1 MKTLRIVGLATT
13 FFGATI
19 AQSKPD
25 AASPFL
31 ITGTPFLR
39 GIAKSEIIFLDE
51 DHKIAMLKAS
61 RDNESV
67 ISKNAHL
74 AGRCGGYEK
83 VSAKDTTPLTAI
95 AELKRLRLR
104 PQGAC
109 APTAPA
115 VWDTVRP
122 LADQVKAANLEE
134 HVRWYSSFR
143 TRYHESR
150 SANEPVLAL
159 QSRLRALVAAHSNV
173 SVETVSHSSTPQK
186 SLRVHIR
193 SGAPSAPIVV
203 LGGHLD
209 SINGWGWG
217 DPQAPGADD
226 NASGVGA
233 LLEAVRIL
241 AGASA
246 QLTHDVVVY
255 LYAGE
260 EAGLLGSG
268 EIAQDSKR
276 QKVQVRGVLQ
286 LDMTMFPGDGPA
298 VISSMTD
305 FTDPRLRQWLKDFN
319 ANVLGAKLIEDECG
333 YGCSDHASWHR
344 QGYAT
349 LMPFESSFDA
359 MNKNIHTSRDVVDA
373 RSNFDHAALFA
384 KIAVG
389 FALSAP
395 NTNACL

>member
-1 MKTLRIVGLATT
+1 
-13 FFGATI
+13 
-19 AQSKPD
+19 
-25 AASPFL
+25 
-31 ITGTPFLR
+31 
-39 GIAKSEIIFLDE
+39 
-51 DHKIAMLKAS
+51 
-61 RDNESV
+61 
-67 ISKNAHL
+67 
-74 AGRCGGYEK
+74 
-83 VSAKDTTPLTAI
+83 
-95 AELKRLRLR
+95 
-104 PQGAC
+104 
-109 APTAPA
+109 
-115 VWDTVRP
+115 
-122 LADQVKAANLEE
+122 
-134 HVRWYSSFR
+134 
-143 TRYHESR
+143 
-150 SANEPVLAL
+150 
-159 QSRLRALVAAHSNV
+159 
-173 SVETVSHSSTPQK
+173 
-186 SLRVHIR
+186 
-193 SGAPSAPIVV
+193 VV

-260 EAGLLGSG
+260 EAGLLGSA
-268 EIAQDSKR
+268 EIAQQNKS
-276 QKVQVRGVLQ
+276 QKVNVRGVLQ

-298 VISSMTD
+298 VIASMTD

-319 ANVLGAKLIEDECG
+319 ANVLNAKVIEDECG

-344 QGYAT
+344 QGYAS
-349 LMPFESSFDA
+349 LMPFESSFGA
-359 MNKNIHTSRDVVDA
+359 MNQNIHTSRDVVDA